1 MQLGQI
7 GINDTVEAKGLVE
20 GKVITGEPVKI
31 EQKMTKEP
39 LRNVSV
45 QHPIYQKEDL
55 KEKTLTQKLEEQL
68 AQGTDATLLHNQMA
82 VYAQTTSGKDYA
94 KMQED
99 GFSPMDMEA
108 HTIVTVTDRI
118 KVAMAKGGA
127 DISKMGGRRRYN
139 YIWTD
144 CPDKDGGNERR
155 TVFGSSLLHA
165 KK

>member
-68 AQGTDATLLHNQMA
+68 AQ
-82 VYAQTTSGKDYA
+82 AQLFYIIRWRFMRRQHLEKIMQKCR
-94 KMQED
+94 KMD
-99 GFSPMDMEA
+99 F
-108 HTIVTVTDRI
+108 HLWIWRRI
-118 KVAMAKGGA
+118 
-127 DISKMGGRRRYN
+127 
-139 YIWTD
+139 
-144 CPDKDGGNERR
+144 P
-155 TVFGSSLLHA
+155 L
-165 KK
+165 

>member
-55 KEKTLTQKLEEQL
+55 KEKTLTQKLEDQL
-68 AQGTDATLLHNQMA
+68 SQGTDATLLHNHIWKRLCKNA
-82 VYAQTTSGKDYA
+82 GRWIFAYGY
-94 KMQED
+94 
-99 GFSPMDMEA
+99 
-108 HTIVTVTDRI
+108 
-118 KVAMAKGGA
+118 GGA
-127 DISKMGGRRRYN
+127 YHCDSHRSY
-139 YIWTD
+139 
-144 CPDKDGGNERR
+144 
-155 TVFGSSLLHA
+155 
-165 KK
+165 